1 MVAQG
6 RTPFYPLKTLFRDFG
21 SYWRDSIKQLL
32 QSCWLHIHYANL
44 SFHHIPKLLC
54 QTALHHHTTTS
65 HAFMLHA
72 PNLYPSQRNNKTIKT
87 HQIIQQVSNVLLS
100 TLGEPMSA
108 AVSHLFSIC
117 SSAYFDFKGWLF
129 DLLWPYYLL
138 KGVWLFPSH
147 L

>member
-1 MVAQG
+1 M
-6 RTPFYPLKTLFRDFG
+6 LKTLFRDIG
-21 SYWRDSIKQLL
+21 SYWCDSIKQLL

-44 SFHHIPKLLC
+44 SSQSCSVKLLC
-54 QTALHHHTTTS
+54 TITPPPV
-65 HAFMLHA
+65 MLSCCMHQICTQA
-72 PNLYPSQRNNKTIKT
+72 KRNNKTIKT

-100 TLGEPMSA
+100 TCGEPMST

-138 KGVWLFPSH
+138 EGVWLSSSH